1 MTLYGLTKLPEFWMA
16 VLLFIQLAS
25 VPNFWVWLVRFGY
38 DSVEL
43 GIVGSGCKSWIAF
56 LTSASQSCLW
66 LGTSLI
72 PEYNLI
78 VNLLNP
84 KTLNPKSQN
93 GTYSNEE
100 KWIWESAESKNA
112 SKQAESSRMEQP
124 WFWRVPTVL
133 TVTNLT
139 SLQVWSVSWPRRS
152 DLERAVKSNLPE
164 SDTDSTSMPHSVMA
178 SLTKSQR
185 GIDGQGLMRC
195 FKEVEVDRRLS
206 QELDQHTI
214 LLYYYYYYYYY

>member
-1 MTLYGLTKLPEFWMA
+1 MTFYGLTKLPEFWMA
-16 VLLFIQLAS
+16 VIHFIQLAS
-25 VPNFWVWLVRFGY
+25 VGNFWVWLVRFGY

-56 LTSASQSCLW
+56 LTSASQGCLW

-72 PEYNLI
+72 PEYILI
-78 VNLLNP
+78 VNPVNP

-112 SKQAESSRMEQP
+112 RKQAESSRMEQP
-124 WFWRVPTVL
+124 WFWRVPTVF

-152 DLERAVKSNLPE
+152 DLGSVDKSNLPE

-178 SLTKSQR
+178 GLTKSQR

-195 FKEVEVDRRLS
+195 LEGVEVGWRLS

-214 LLYYYYYYYYY
+214 LLYYYY